1 MNFDL
6 DVALTVREIIA
17 VGLGLLIASAIT
29 VWRRNK

>member
-6 DVALTVREIIA
+6 DTALTARDMIA
-17 VGLGLLIASAIT
+17 VGLGLVIASAII

>member
-6 DVALTVREIIA
+6 DTALTARDMIA
-17 VGLGLLIASAIT
+17 VGLGLVIAYAII